1 MLSVGIAC
9 ALLAP
14 LCWSVA
20 VLFYRRSADLASP
33 VVMTV
38 FKNAVAAALLVASA
52 AVLGTS
58 FPWER
63 SWVDWLRLAASG
75 VLGLAVADTLLFE
88 ALRRVGA
95 ARIAITDTSYAPS
108 LLLLSWWFLDERLS
122 TLFFVGAGLV
132 LAGVAMA
139 NLKSDGDQVDRRD
152 LTVGTLLGL
161 GAVAGTVVGVI
172 LSKPVLEDSDL
183 VEVTLTRMLAG
194 LALQV
199 PWALWRG
206 MGPELAASLTRR
218 DLWKT
223 LFPAAFVGTWLSLL
237 LWMAGFKWAPASV
250 AAVLNQMATVY
261 ILVLARV
268 VLKEQVGWR
277 QALGGL
283 TAAAGALVVVLGSR

>member
-1 MLSVGIAC
+1 MLSVGVAC

-14 LCWSVA
+14 LCWSIA

-38 FKNAVAAALLVASA
+38 IKNAVAAVLLVVSA
-52 AVLGTS
+52 ALIGSEV
-58 FPWER
+58 PWDR
-63 SWVDWLRLAASG
+63 SWADWLRLAASG

-95 ARIAITDTSYAPS
+95 ARIAITDTVYAPS
-108 LLLLSWWFLDERLS
+108 LLALSWWFLDEHLS
-122 TLFFVGAGLV
+122 LLFFVGAGLV
-132 LAGVAMA
+132 LAGVALA
-139 NLKSDGDQVDRRD
+139 NLKGETSSIEPRD
-152 LTVGTLLGL
+152 LMVGTALGL
-161 GAVAGTVVGVI
+161 ASVGGTVVGVI
-172 LSKPVLEDSDL
+172 LSKPVLEESDL

-206 MGPELAASLTRR
+206 FGPELRASVSRR
-218 DLWKT
+218 DLWWT

-261 ILVLARV
+261 ILVLARF
-268 VLKEQVGWR
+268 VLHEQVGWR

-283 TAAAGALVVVLGSR
+283 TAAAGALVVVLGSG